1 MQEEI
6 GVGVVGYGRAGAG
19 HMRAAQR
26 AAGARLIGVA
36 ESSPERRAEVGKHFD
51 CLTVADYRELLDRR
65 DVQIIT
71 IALPHWLHEQA
82 AVDAARA
89 GKHILIEKP
98 LAMEPEEC
106 DRINV
111 AVAQNGVKL
120 MVGHSQHYSPFN
132 RLAKQHLEA
141 GDVGELIFQ
150 TVNWYKPL
158 GLASRPA
165 WGMDRAKGGGM
176 LQMNGA
182 HMIDACRWFAGQ
194 PIVAVSG
201 RVSNDV
207 FGDRVKADDSF
218 LGQLRFA
225 DGKLA
230 GLAHVAYERGVETY
244 QHDVVCTR
252 GQMKVAS
259 YPPNA
264 GFWLGRDGAYES
276 VAADNQRG
284 QGFANELEDLIDAI
298 RRDAPVPVDGAY
310 GREIVAA
317 MAALEESTRT
327 GREVTLGR

>member
-1 MQEEI
+1 MQSEI

-26 AAGARLIGVA
+26 SAGAKLIGVA
-36 ESSPERRAEVGKHFD
+36 ERSAERRAEVGKNFD
-51 CLTVADYRELLDRR
+51 CLAVSDYGELLQR
-65 DVQIIT
+65 DDIQIIT

-82 AVDAARA
+82 AVDAAAA

-98 LAMEPEEC
+98 LAMEPNEC
-106 DRINV
+106 DRINA
-111 AVAQNGVKL
+111 AVARYGVKL

-132 RLAKQHLEA
+132 LLARQYLQA
-141 GDVGELIFQ
+141 GEIGDLIFQ

-158 GLASRPA
+158 GLAGRPA

-182 HMIDACRWFAGQ
+182 HMIDVCRWFAGQ

-207 FGDRVKADDSF
+207 FGERVQADDSF

-230 GLAHVAYERGVETY
+230 GLAHVAYENGVETY
-244 QHDVVCTR
+244 QHDLIGSR

-259 YPPNA
+259 YPPNP
-264 GFWLGRDGAYES
+264 GLWLGRNGAYEA
-276 VAADNQRG
+276 VTADRQRG

-298 RRDAPVPVDGAY
+298 RRDSAVPVDGAY

-327 GREVTLGR
+327 GREVTL

>member
-1 MQEEI
+1 MAEKVI
-6 GVGVVGYGRAGAG
+6 GVGVVGYGRAGVS

-26 AAGARLIGVA
+26 TAGARLIGVA
-36 ESSPERRAEVGKHFD
+36 ESSPERRAEVGKNFD
-51 CLTVADYRELLDRR
+51 CLAVADYHDLLKRD
-65 DVQIIT
+65 DVQVIT

-82 AVDAARA
+82 AVDAANA

-98 LAMEPEEC
+98 LAMEVDEC
-106 DRINV
+106 DRINA
-111 AVAQNGVKL
+111 AVAKNGVKL

-132 RLAKQHLEA
+132 KLARERIQA
-141 GDVGELIFQ
+141 GDIGDLIFQ

-165 WGMDRAKGGGM
+165 WGMDRSRGGGM

-182 HMIDACRWFAGQ
+182 HMIDACRWFAGK

-201 RVSNDV
+201 RVTNDV

-230 GLAHVAYERGVETY
+230 SLAHVAYEQGVEVY
-244 QHDVVCTR
+244 QHDVIGTR

-259 YPPNA
+259 YPPNP
-264 GFWLGRDGAYES
+264 GLWINRDGAYEA
-276 VAADNQRG
+276 VAAESRRG

-298 RRDAPVPVDGAY
+298 RRNVPVPVDGAY
-310 GREIVAA
+310 GREIVAV
-317 MAALEESTRT
+317 MAALEASTRL
-327 GREVTLGR
+327 GREVTL